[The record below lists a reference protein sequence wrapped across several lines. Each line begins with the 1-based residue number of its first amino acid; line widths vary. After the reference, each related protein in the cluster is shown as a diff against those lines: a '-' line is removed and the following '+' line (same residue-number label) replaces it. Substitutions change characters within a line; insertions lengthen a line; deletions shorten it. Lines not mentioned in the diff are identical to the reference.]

1 MNFDL
6 HVSFALEAACLL
18 HQAKTATKPPG
29 KKRRLDHII
38 IIPAARMA

>member
-1 MNFDL
+1 ML

-29 KKRRLDHII
+29 TKEDFTQII
-38 IIPAARMA
+38 INRTSGIHD